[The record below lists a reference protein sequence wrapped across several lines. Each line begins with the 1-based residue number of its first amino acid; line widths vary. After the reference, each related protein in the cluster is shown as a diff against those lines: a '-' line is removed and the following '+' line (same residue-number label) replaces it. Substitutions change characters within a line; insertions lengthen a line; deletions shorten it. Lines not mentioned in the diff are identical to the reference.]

1 MQTIKTFIKDHPHM
15 WWGLYLPV
23 YLGAFFLIEHFITD
37 NYWATQTFI
46 DEYIPFCEYFV
57 IPYDS
62 WGFLLLALGLYL
74 IVKDAEGFRRYM
86 WSIMLTFGFAT
97 IFCALVPNGQDL
109 RPAVMEHHNF
119 CTWLLQN
126 TYNLDTNT
134 NVLPSVHVLGVL
146 DALYAVHRTP
156 GLRRTGWRTFADI
169 WGVIIICSTLFVKQH
184 AFIDVVA
191 ALVVGAI
198 AYVIIYTIIGGR
210 RIAAWRQRE
219 RRSPVENIPILAG
232 ISPDEVEQMRV
243 CFGVREE
250 RFRADTVIYDISEGR
265 GELGLLT
272 AGSAVIQRIDRQGG
286 RTILEHLPTG
296 SVFGEMLMF
305 ENVAGDSITVVA
317 AESCRVWFMSAEH
330 LTRRCE
336 KGLHPSQPT
345 GGEYVPYHDR
355 QGRRPLRAGGG
366 SEPPQHPGETAV
378 LLRPSDR
385 RRRLRQLSSALYPQC
400 SGGLYLRRPQCHDAG
415 AAENEGGASGGYRPG
430 TGDAAPCPCMKKG
443 KCKEIFDE
451 PWADVIR

>member
-1 MQTIKTFIKDHPHM
+1 M
-15 WWGLYLPV
+15 
-23 YLGAFFLIEHFITD
+23 
-37 NYWATQTFI
+37 
-46 DEYIPFCEYFV
+46 
-57 IPYDS
+57 
-62 WGFLLLALGLYL
+62 
-74 IVKDAEGFRRYM
+74 
-86 WSIMLTFGFAT
+86 
-97 IFCALVPNGQDL
+97 
-109 RPAVMEHHNF
+109 
-119 CTWLLQN
+119 
-126 TYNLDTNT
+126 
-134 NVLPSVHVLGVL
+134 
-146 DALYAVHRTP
+146 
-156 GLRRTGWRTFADI
+156 
-169 WGVIIICSTLFVKQH
+169 
-184 AFIDVVA
+184 
-191 ALVVGAI
+191 
-198 AYVIIYTIIGGR
+198 
-210 RIAAWRQRE
+210 
-219 RRSPVENIPILAG
+219 ENIPILEG

-317 AESCRVWFMSAEH
+317 TESCRVWFMSAEH

-336 KGLHPSQPT
+336 KACTHHSRLVENMFHIMTGKAAALSERVEVLSRRSIREKLLCYFGLP
-345 GGEYVPYHDR
+345 
-355 QGRRPLRAGGG
+355 
-366 SEPPQHPGETAV
+366 
-378 LLRPSDR
+378 DR